1 MRVIRIIFCTLA
13 KVFVASVSLLVEIA
27 NLFLSNIVIYEATEG
42 VRFDAFLLLKNPLFW
57 IVLIINVAYFIISH
71 ILKQVEEETDKKVE
85 KAIADN
91 SIQIIKSV
99 TKNVKKNNY
108 ESADKALKILDELQR
123 RRK

>member
-1 MRVIRIIFCTLA
+1 MGFVRIFFCTLA

-57 IVLIINVAYFIISH
+57 IVLIMNVAYFIISH
-71 ILKQVEEETDKKVE
+71 IIKQVEKETDKKVE
-85 KAIADN
+85 KAITDN
-91 SIQIIKSV
+91 SIQIIESV
-99 TKNVKKNNY
+99 TQNVKKHDF
-108 ESADKALKILDELQR
+108 ESAKKALKILDKLQR